1 MFFSDLE
8 IVTCGQIPMAGTQ
21 CCRFSFARNILEMA
35 ISSLGTR
42 ERVNKKIALQMHVM
56 FCNLDSL
63 SAGIQ
68 TAITI
73 TQCYL
78 ELAF

>member
-8 IVTCGQIPMAGTQ
+8 IVTCGQIPMAGAQ
-21 CCRFSFARNILEMA
+21 CCHFSFARNILEMV
-35 ISSLGTR
+35 ISFPGTR
-42 ERVNKKIALQMHVM
+42 EMINKKIALQIHIM

-68 TAITI
+68 TALT
-73 TQCYL
+73 TTHCYL